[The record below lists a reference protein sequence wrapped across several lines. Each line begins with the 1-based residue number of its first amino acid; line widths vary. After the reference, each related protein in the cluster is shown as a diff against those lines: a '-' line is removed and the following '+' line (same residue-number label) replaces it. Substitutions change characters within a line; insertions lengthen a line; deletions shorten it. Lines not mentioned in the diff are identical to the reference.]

1 MVVWG
6 HRPGWSAES
15 KNKCLTHISL
25 DAGLA
30 CFGAAPTFS
39 HELHLEAGAAI
50 ATGFDFQPLDDGNV
64 LIEFFGDDGKTFN
77 AQVVTPDVMKNMA
90 MASVLTDVAL
100 RKGSKVAQEIM
111 GKLAARP

>member
-15 KNKCLTHISL
+15 EKKCVTHISL

-39 HELHLEAGAAI
+39 PELYLEVDVAI
-50 ATGFDFQPLDDGNV
+50 ATRFDFQPLHDGNV

-77 AQVVTPDVMKNMA
+77 KQVVTADVMKNMA
-90 MASVLTDVAL
+90 LG
-100 RKGSKVAQEIM
+100 R
-111 GKLAARP
+111 R